1 MKNLVSS
8 LGISTLVLGGAMGA
22 AIAQA
27 PADQQTAPATPAAQ
41 SAPAD
46 QATSNSASSANP
58 TDSTTYATGKPLAG
72 QSNEGFWGHMNPF
85 ARKKWVRR
93 QVDPIRDR
101 TNELDQLQAKNAK
114 DIKDVDERA
123 QAGINKAMMAANT
136 ADQHASDAASRA
148 NQAQSTASTAS
159 SRAESLNGTVSNLDQ
174 YKQVSSVDVKFP
186 RGRTTLTKQGKD
198 DLQQMAQQLAS
209 EKGYIIEITG
219 YSRGGVQ
226 SSQAM
231 ADAVARYLVTEQQVP
246 LYRIYRS
253 GLGRAPKASAN
264 DQTAQTGANTA
275 ANTEEKPLTNGVR
288 VTLMHNSLASL
299 GSSDAN
305 NPATQQQN
313 MQNQTSGSYGSSTGS
328 STGSYGSSTG
338 STNSTGTQSTT
349 PSTTPNQ

>member
-1 MKNLVSS
+1 MKNLVTS

-22 AIAQA
+22 AVMAQT
-27 PADQQTAPATPAAQ
+27 PADQQSAPAAQ
-41 SAPAD
+41 SAPASQSGD
-46 QATSNSASSANP
+46 MSNSSASSANP
-58 TDSTTYATGKPLAG
+58 NDSTTYATGKPLAG

-136 ADQHASDAASRA
+136 ADQHASDAANRA
-148 NQAQSTASTAS
+148 NAAQTTATGAS

-174 YKQVSSVDVKFP
+174 FKQVSSVDVKFP
-186 RGRTTLTKQGKD
+186 KGRTTLTKQGMD
-198 DLQQMAQQLAS
+198 DLQQMAQQLGT
-209 EKGYIIEITG
+209 EKGYSIEITG

-231 ADAVARYLVTEQQVP
+231 ADSVARYLVTEQQVP

-253 GLGRAPKASAN
+253 GLGKAPKAGSN
-264 DQTAQTGANTA
+264 DQTAQTAQT
-275 ANTEEKPLTNGVR
+275 TEEKPLVNGVR
-288 VTLMHNSLASL
+288 VTLLHNSLASL
-299 GSSDAN
+299 GGSDTS

-313 MQNQTSGSYGSSTGS
+313 QMGQPSTPAPTQNQ
-328 STGSYGSSTG
+328 
-338 STNSTGTQSTT
+338 
-349 PSTTPNQ
+349 